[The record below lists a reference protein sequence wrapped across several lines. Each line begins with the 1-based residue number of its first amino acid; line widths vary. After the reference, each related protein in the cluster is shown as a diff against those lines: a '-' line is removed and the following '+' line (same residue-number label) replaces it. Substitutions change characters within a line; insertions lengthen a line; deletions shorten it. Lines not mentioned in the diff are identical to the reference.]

1 MSAAE
6 PSPRAA
12 TVRRTALLRTLRS
25 VVVFGVPLLVV
36 TAIANATFAPADQR
50 VMVNF
55 LIALVLVLAIQT
67 FSGNSGI
74 ITFGHVAF
82 MGVGAY
88 VAALATIPPAVK
100 KGSVPDLPSFIL
112 DAELGFLPAVAL
124 AAGVTAVIAL
134 AVGIALTR
142 MEENAMAMAT
152 IGVLVIAFVVFESWD
167 AVTRGAQGL
176 FGVPTQTTMWWGLA
190 FAVGAIAVARYFRES
205 RAGLRLRASREDA
218 LAAGALGVDV
228 VRLRLVAWV
237 LSGALMGAGGALWA
251 QYNLA
256 FGPRQFFFAQTFS
269 VLAMIVVGGLASVS
283 GAVLGATVVTIASE
297 TLRRIED
304 GGADVGP
311 LHIPGQQGMTPIAL
325 SLLILL
331 VLRWRRDG
339 LVGLFEIDDAIAR
352 LRRRPE
358 VS

>member
-1 MSAAE
+1 MTV
-6 PSPRAA
+6 RAA
-12 TVRRTALLRTLRS
+12 ALRRTVRS
-25 VVVFGVPLLVV
+25 VVLFGVPLTLLTVL
-36 TAIANATFAPADQR
+36 ANAAFAPADQR
-50 VMVNF
+50 VVVNF

-74 ITFGHVAF
+74 VTFGHVAF

-88 VAALATIPPAVK
+88 VAALATIPPAIK
-100 KGSVPDLPSFIL
+100 KGSLPDLPGPL
-112 DAELGFLPAVAL
+112 MDLELGFLPAVAL
-124 AAGVTAVIAL
+124 AAVVTAVIAL
-134 AVGIALTR
+134 VVGLALTR

-176 FGVPTQTTMWWGLA
+176 FGVPTQTTLWWALA
-190 FAVGAIAVARYFRES
+190 FAVGTIAVARYFRES
-205 RAGLRLRASREDA
+205 RAGLTLRASREDA

-228 VRLRLVAWV
+228 VRLRLGAWV
-237 LSGALMGAGGALWA
+237 LSGALMGTGGALWA

-283 GAVLGATVVTIASE
+283 GAVLGATIVTVANE
-297 TLRRIED
+297 TLRRVED

-311 LHIPGQQGMTPIAL
+311 LHIPGVQGMTPIAL
-325 SLLILL
+325 ALLILF

-339 LVGLFEIDDAIAR
+339 LVGLFELDDVVAR

-358 VS
+358 VT